1 MSMRS
6 KWYAFGIL
14 REKVRKRYNNMSIYN
29 YISIG
34 SMLCMVLLIL
44 VQTRG
49 ASLGAGLG
57 SSGEVNT
64 ERRGTD
70 KTIYQLTIIMAITFT
85 LSLLFG
91 VIF

>member
-1 MSMRS
+1 
-6 KWYAFGIL
+6 
-14 REKVRKRYNNMSIYN
+14 
-29 YISIG
+29 
-34 SMLCMVLLIL
+34 MLLMTLLIL

-70 KTIYQLTIIMAITFT
+70 KTIYQLTIVAAVVFV
-85 LSLLFG
+85 LSLLLG
-91 VIF
+91 IIIT